1 MKCRYLLKPYHPVK
15 LCKNI
20 IIMVHNVVSRIIYMA
35 SIKADSQPFLPVHSI
50 IDCLKL
56 LEGTAYFTALSC
68 HRLKCD
74 KHIVIIL
81 IEHCVKSLYN
91 LCDSSLLT
99 GIYMTSRMKH
109 QYAALHCRGPY
120 YLLFQKLHCQL
131 VCLRLY
137 CVCQI
142 YDVWRVDHYLIYPM
156 LMCIFPACVYVELK
170 DFLSSRVLWCPGVEH
185 KHIRAI

>member
-1 MKCRYLLKPYHPVK
+1 MKYRYLLKPYHPVK
-15 LCKNI
+15 LCKNL
-20 IIMVHNVVSRIIYMA
+20 IIMVHNIVSCIIYMA
-35 SIKADSQPFLPVHSI
+35 RIKADTQPFFPVHSI

-56 LEGTAYFTALSC
+56 LKGTAYFTALSC

-74 KHIVIIL
+74 KHIV
-81 IEHCVKSLYN
+81 
-91 LCDSSLLT
+91 
-99 GIYMTSRMKH
+99 IYMTSRMKH

-137 CVCQI
+137 GVCQI